1 MKSTKITT
9 IKQRDASACGPT
21 SIEMALRYFD
31 IAYTVADIIRVTN
44 YKKEGGIYNKQ
55 LVSVLQHYGLKTKV
69 LKNSSWEQLM
79 ELNTKDSV
87 IILSWMLDGYIGH
100 LSVLDKVDKDHI
112 YLAEPTT
119 GEILKMGKIKFLR
132 LWLDYEARQEVPMYP
147 ESKSDIQLR
156 WMCVVSNT

>member
-1 MKSTKITT
+1 MKSTKITP

-21 SIEMALRYFD
+21 SIEMTLKYFD
-31 IAYTVADIIRVTN
+31 VPHTVSDITKVTG

-69 LKNSSWEQLM
+69 LKNASWEQLV

-87 IILSWMLDGYIGH
+87 IILSWMFDGYIGH
-100 LSVLDKVDKDHI
+100 ISVLDKVDKDHI

-119 GEILKMGKIKFLR
+119 GKILKMGKIKFLR
-132 LWLDYEARQEVPMYP
+132 LWLDYEAKDKVSMYP
-147 ESKSDIQLR
+147 ETKSDIQLR
-156 WMCVVSNT
+156 WMCVVSKS